1 MLIRKVQPADL
12 PRLSSLCIDAFMGS
26 VASTLTEEGI
36 NTFKKIAS
44 VDGFANRM
52 EADNK
57 MLACEDGGEV
67 IGVVELKEGRH
78 IAMLFVDPC
87 RQKTGVGRSL
97 ISAVLPYTRR
107 AVLTVNASL
116 TSVPAYLSYGFKCTG
131 EAGELAGLKYQ
142 PMEMVLDKS
151 IQLAAEA
158 SAD

>member
-87 RQKTGVGRSL
+87 RQKKGVGRSL
-97 ISAVLPYTRR
+97 ISAVLPCTRR

>member
-12 PRLSSLCIDAFMGS
+12 PRLSSLCIDAFLGS

-87 RQKTGVGRSL
+87 RQKKGVGRSL
-97 ISAVLPYTRR
+97 ISAVLPCTRR